1 MQADPHP
8 LRSSGRVPS
17 RRGFIVASIVAP
29 AAVLAACGGDND
41 DTAGV
46 IRLGSDELAPAV
58 DDIQDNSA
66 AGSDVD
72 LEFTTFAGTSSNL
85 ASYAGRPLVINF
97 FARTCPP
104 CVAEM
109 PEFEAVFQDF
119 GGSVAFV
126 GISVDARLEDAQ
138 GLVEQTGIS
147 YDLGWDPGGD
157 LFSKFGGFAM
167 PTTVFVTPEG
177 SINKVWSGTLSAELL
192 IEKVNEL
199 A

>member
-1 MQADPHP
+1 M
-8 LRSSGRVPS
+8 
-17 RRGFIVASIVAP
+17 
-29 AAVLAACGGDND
+29 LAACSSDND
-41 DTAGV
+41 GTAGV
-46 IRLGSDELAPAV
+46 IRLGSDELAPSV

-66 AGSDVD
+66 EGSDVD
-72 LEFTTFAGTSSNL
+72 FDFTTFDGVSSNL

-126 GISVDARLEDAQ
+126 GISLDARLEDARD
-138 GLVEQTGIS
+138 LADETGVS
-147 YDLGWDPGGD
+147 YDLGWDPGSD
-157 LFSKFGGFAM
+157 LFSEFGGFAM

-177 SINKVWSGTLSAELL
+177 SINELWSGVLSADLL
-192 IEKVNEL
+192 IEKINEL
-199 A
+199 T